1 MVVQAPLGH
10 RELEH
15 TADWALEVW
24 APDLAALLAEA
35 ARGMYRLMGVVL
47 ADGPRQGRR
56 IELAGADRES
66 LLVDFLAELLY
77 LAESDGLAFDVLELE
92 AAEGRL
98 AASLEGA
105 PMQSH
110 TKDIKAV
117 TYHRLEVR
125 DTARGMETRIVF
137 DV

>member
-1 MVVQAPLGH
+1 MVRALHGH

-24 APDLAALLAEA
+24 APDLASLLAEA

-47 ADGPRQGRR
+47 ADGPRQRRR
-56 IELAGADRES
+56 IELAAADRES

-77 LAESDGLAFDVLELE
+77 LAESEGLAFDVLELDAGE
-92 AAEGRL
+92 DRL
-98 AASLEGA
+98 RAKLEGG
-105 PMQSH
+105 PMRSH
-110 TKDIKAV
+110 TKGIKAV
-117 TYHRLEVR
+117 TYHHLEVR
-125 DTARGMETRIVF
+125 DTARGVETRIVF

>member
-1 MVVQAPLGH
+1 MVVQAAQGH

-24 APDLAALLAEA
+24 APDLASLLAEA

-47 ADGPRQGRR
+47 ADGARQWRR
-56 IELAGADRES
+56 IELAAADRES

-77 LAESDGLAFDVLELE
+77 LAESEGLAFDVLELE

-98 AASLEGA
+98 RAKLEGA
-105 PMQSH
+105 PMRSH
-110 TKDIKAV
+110 TKGIKAV
-117 TYHRLEVR
+117 TYHHLEVR
-125 DTARGMETRIVF
+125 DTARGVETRIVF

>member
-1 MVVQAPLGH
+1 MHTEQGH

-24 APDLAALLAEA
+24 ASDLAALLAES
-35 ARGMYRLMGVVL
+35 ARGMYGLMGVVL
-47 ADGPRQGRR
+47 AGGPRQRR
-56 IELAGADRES
+56 RLELAGADRES

-77 LAESDGLAFDVLELE
+77 LAESEGLAFDRLELE
-92 AAEGRL
+92 AADGRL
-98 AASLEGA
+98 AARLEGA
-105 PMQSH
+105 PIASH

-117 TYHRLEVR
+117 TYHWLEIR
-125 DTARGMETRIVF
+125 DTATGLETRIVF

>member
-1 MVVQAPLGH
+1 MHAAQGH

-24 APDLAALLAEA
+24 APDLAALLAES
-35 ARGMYRLMGVVL
+35 ARGMYGLMGVVL
-47 ADGPRQGRR
+47 AEGERQRR
-56 IELAGADRES
+56 RLELAAADRES

-77 LAESDGLAFDVLELE
+77 LAESEGLAFDSLELE
-92 AAEGRL
+92 AADGRL
-98 AASLEGA
+98 AARLEGA
-105 PMQSH
+105 PIQAH

-125 DTARGMETRIVF
+125 DTERGLLTRIVF

>member
-1 MVVQAPLGH
+1 MHAAQGH

-24 APDLAALLAEA
+24 APDLAALLEEA

-47 ADGPRQGRR
+47 AAGPRQRR
-56 IELAGADRES
+56 RLELAGADRES

-77 LAESDGLAFDVLELE
+77 LVESEGLAFDTLGLE
-92 AAEGRL
+92 AADGRL

-105 PMQSH
+105 PITSH
-110 TKDIKAV
+110 AKDIKAV
-117 TYHRLEVR
+117 TYHRLEIR
-125 DTARGMETRIVF
+125 DTATGLETRIVF

>member
-1 MVVQAPLGH
+1 MDARQGH

-24 APDLAALLAEA
+24 APDMAALLVEA
-35 ARGMYRLMGVVL
+35 ARGMYGLMDVALAAEPRESRRL
-47 ADGPRQGRR
+47 
-56 IELAGADRES
+56 ELAAADRES

-77 LAESDGLAFDVLELE
+77 LAESEGLAFDRLDL
-92 AAEGRL
+92 AAADGRL
-98 AASLEGA
+98 QGSLEGA
-105 PMQSH
+105 PIESH

-117 TYHRLEVR
+117 TYHRLKVR
-125 DTARGMETRIVF
+125 DTECGLLTRIVF

>member
-1 MVVQAPLGH
+1 MVEQAAQGH

-24 APDLAALLAEA
+24 APDLTSLLAEA

-47 ADGPRQGRR
+47 ADGARQRRR
-56 IELAGADRES
+56 IELTAADRES

-77 LAESDGLAFDVLELE
+77 LAESEGLAFDVLELE
-92 AAEGRL
+92 AAEDWLR
-98 AASLEGA
+98 AKLEGA
-105 PMQSH
+105 PMRSH

-117 TYHRLEVR
+117 TYHHLKVR
-125 DTARGMETRIVF
+125 DTARGVETRIVF

>member
-1 MVVQAPLGH
+1 MVVQAAQGH
-10 RELEH
+10 REIEH

-24 APDLAALLAEA
+24 APDLASLLAEA

-47 ADGPRQGRR
+47 ADGPRQRR
-56 IELAGADRES
+56 QIELTAADRES
-66 LLVDFLAELLY
+66 MLVDFLTELY
-77 LAESDGLAFDVLELE
+77 LAESEGLAFDVLEIE
-92 AAEGRL
+92 AEAERI

-105 PMQSH
+105 AMRSH
-110 TKDIKAV
+110 AKDIKAV
-117 TYHRLEVR
+117 TYHHLEVR

>member
-15 TADWALEVW
+15 TADLALEVW
-24 APDLAALLAEA
+24 APDLPSLLAEA

-47 ADGPRQGRR
+47 ADGARQRRR
-56 IELAGADRES
+56 IELTAADRES

-77 LAESDGLAFDVLELE
+77 LAESEDLAFDVIDLE
-92 AAEGRL
+92 AEEDRL
-98 AASLEGA
+98 RAKLEGA
-105 PMQSH
+105 PMRSH

-117 TYHRLEVR
+117 TYHHLEVR
-125 DTARGMETRIVF
+125 DTARGVETRIVF

>member
-1 MVVQAPLGH
+1 MVVHAAQGH

-24 APDLAALLAEA
+24 APDLASLLAEA

-47 ADGPRQGRR
+47 ADGLRVRR
-56 IELAGADRES
+56 RVELAATDRES
-66 LLVDFLAELLY
+66 MLVDFLTELLY
-77 LAESDGLAFDVLELE
+77 LAESEGLAFDVVEIE
-92 AAEGRL
+92 AEAERI

-105 PMQSH
+105 AMRSH
-110 TKDIKAV
+110 AKDIKAV
-117 TYHRLEVR
+117 TYHHLEVR

>member
-1 MVVQAPLGH
+1 MLHAPQGH

-24 APDLAALLAEA
+24 APSLAGLLDEA
-35 ARGMYRLMGVVL
+35 ARGMYALMGVVL
-47 ADGPRQGRR
+47 AGGPRERRR
-56 IELAGADRES
+56 IELEAADRET

-77 LAESDGLAFDVLELE
+77 LAESEGLAFDDLELE
-92 AAEGRL
+92 VADGRL

-105 PMQSH
+105 PIAAH
-110 TKDIKAV
+110 TKEIKAV

-125 DTARGMETRIVF
+125 HSDQGLETLIVF

>member
-1 MVVQAPLGH
+1 MVRALQGH

-24 APDLAALLAEA
+24 APELASLLVEA

-47 ADGPRQGRR
+47 ADGPRQRR
-56 IELAGADRES
+56 RLELAATDRES

-77 LAESDGLAFDVLELE
+77 LAESEGLAFDVVEIE
-92 AAEGRL
+92 AAEKRI

-105 PMQSH
+105 AMRSH

-117 TYHRLEVR
+117 TYHHLEVR
-125 DTARGMETRIVF
+125 DTARGVETRIVF

>member
-1 MVVQAPLGH
+1 MHTAQGH

-35 ARGMYRLMGVVL
+35 ARGMYGLMGVVL
-47 ADGPRQGRR
+47 AGGRR
-56 IELAGADRES
+56 QQRQLELAAADRES
-66 LLVDFLAELLY
+66 LLVEFLAELLY
-77 LAESDGLAFDVLELE
+77 LAESEGLAFDALELE
-92 AAEGRL
+92 AADGRL
-98 AASLEGA
+98 AARLEGA
-105 PMQSH
+105 PIESH

-117 TYHRLEVR
+117 TYHRLKVC
-125 DTARGMETRIVF
+125 DTEGGLLTRIVF

>member
-1 MVVQAPLGH
+1 MVRALQGH

-24 APDLAALLAEA
+24 APNMATLLAEA
-35 ARGMYRLMGVVL
+35 ALGMYRLMGVVL
-47 ADGPRQGRR
+47 ADGPRQRRR
-56 IELAGADRES
+56 IELAAADRES

-77 LAESDGLAFDVLELE
+77 LAESEGLAFDVLELE
-92 AAEGRL
+92 AAEDRL
-98 AASLEGA
+98 AASLDGA
-105 PMQSH
+105 PMRSH
-110 TKDIKAV
+110 TKGIKAV

>member
-1 MVVQAPLGH
+1 MGAPQGH

-24 APDLAALLAEA
+24 APDLASLLAEA

-47 ADGPRQGRR
+47 ADGPRQERR
-56 IELAGADRES
+56 IALAGADRES

-77 LAESDGLAFDVLELE
+77 LVESEGLAFDTLDLE

-98 AASLEGA
+98 AAKLEGA

-117 TYHRLEVR
+117 TYHKLEVR

>member
-1 MVVQAPLGH
+1 MDAQQGH

-24 APDLAALLAEA
+24 APDLAGLLAEA

-47 ADGPRQGRR
+47 ADGPRQERR
-56 IELAGADRES
+56 IALAGADRES

-77 LAESDGLAFDVLELE
+77 LVESEGLAFDTLDLE

-98 AASLEGA
+98 AARLEGA
-105 PMQSH
+105 PVVSRS
-110 TKDIKAV
+110 KEIKAV

>member
-1 MVVQAPLGH
+1 VAQAAQGH
-10 RELEH
+10 REIEH

-24 APDLAALLAEA
+24 APDLASLLAEA
-35 ARGMYRLMGVVL
+35 ACGMYRLMGVVL
-47 ADGPRQGRR
+47 ANGARQRRR
-56 IELAGADRES
+56 IELTAGDCES

-77 LAESDGLAFDVLELE
+77 LAESEGLAFDVLELE

-98 AASLEGA
+98 RASLEGA
-105 PMQSH
+105 PMRSH

-117 TYHRLEVR
+117 TYHHLQVR
-125 DTARGMETRIVF
+125 DTARGVETRIVF

>member
-1 MVVQAPLGH
+1 VVVHRAQGH

-24 APDLAALLAEA
+24 APDLAALLVEA
-35 ARGMYRLMGVVL
+35 ARGMYGLMGVVL
-47 ADGPRQGRR
+47 AGGRR
-56 IELAGADRES
+56 QRRRLELAGADRES

-77 LAESDGLAFDVLELE
+77 LVESEGLAFDELELE

-98 AASLEGA
+98 TAILEGA
-105 PMQSH
+105 PIASH

-117 TYHRLEVR
+117 TYHRLEVC
-125 DTARGMETRIVF
+125 DTERGLLTRIVF

>member
-1 MVVQAPLGH
+1 MVGSAPQGH

-24 APDLAALLAEA
+24 APDLEALLAES
-35 ARGMYRLMGVVL
+35 ARGMYGLMGVVL
-47 ADGPRQGRR
+47 AEGPRQRR
-56 IELAGADRES
+56 RLELAAADRES

-77 LAESDGLAFDVLELE
+77 LAESEGLAFDSLELE
-92 AAEGRL
+92 TADGRL
-98 AASLEGA
+98 AAILEGG
-105 PMQSH
+105 PIESH

-117 TYHRLEVR
+117 TYHRLEVC
-125 DTARGMETRIVF
+125 DTERGLLTRIVF